1 MEIVFEIIM
10 FIVLS
15 KFLVNIFVNVGV
27 VMVDIIN
34 NNEYKNFSFSVVG
47 NGYIWLS
54 MFVFLV
60 IVI

>member
-1 MEIVFEIIM
+1 
-10 FIVLS
+10 
-15 KFLVNIFVNVGV
+15 
-27 VMVDIIN
+27 MVDDIN